1 MHPTSIKSES
11 ERELLDLHFHRRPV
25 IVPGFQGT
33 AGPEERKSKDKG
45 KRPIQRRIAKGNER
59 PPDHQAKRRSRK
71 ETHPFPSGATRRER
85 VIGQHEE
92 NAVDED
98 SQESQTSKTCTSY
111 EKKPATTKKLPKK
124 QRQLLKQ
131 VPTRNPYREGN
142 RGNGATWTPPAA
154 RYHSPLEDD
163 PRKIQQSET
172 ERNEVSDPLEHKVSI
187 TQDIPLSRERTG
199 EGLT

>member
-163 PRKIQQSET
+163 PGKFSKARRRETRCRILWSTRSPSRKT
-172 ERNEVSDPLEHKVSI
+172 
-187 TQDIPLSRERTG
+187 SR
-199 EGLT
+199 